1 MGIEDT
7 KGVGIS
13 YPARGT
19 GRLLAEEMIEKG
31 KKGELINDGVTYS
44 STPKPNE
51 NTFFF
56 DKPEDR
62 EVKKP
67 SELDNAIEEVFNDL
81 ADLPTEEIEEELEKM
96 MENHCTCNG
105 DHDCGDNCQCATTEK
120 DNKMTEA
127 KSVNMGQDANA
138 GQARD
143 DSTTSTR
150 LLDKN
155 WSPLVVRKYQMEGW
169 PMFIGIIC
177 DANLNDLDKVVYEI
191 WKEATDL
198 GFVNGT
204 IQGHR
209 NCCGLLSDRLVAH
222 YNKEKQGVME
232 GNCVFWYTDK
242 LAISSAYGDLMTH
255 NKCAMEFYSILQM
268 MPHI

>member
-1 MGIEDT
+1 MLTWDT
-7 KGVGIS
+7 KE
-13 YPARGT
+13 A
-19 GRLLAEEMIEKG
+19 K
-31 KKGELINDGVTYS
+31 LIY
-44 STPKPNE
+44 K
-51 NTFFF
+51 
-56 DKPEDR
+56 
-62 EVKKP
+62 
-67 SELDNAIEEVFNDL
+67 
-81 ADLPTEEIEEELEKM
+81 TE
-96 MENHCTCNG
+96 
-105 DHDCGDNCQCATTEK
+105 
-120 DNKMTEA
+120 NKMSDANKAELGPN
-127 KSVNMGQDANA
+127 KNMGESANA

-155 WSPLVVRKYQMEGW
+155 WSPLCVRKYQMEGW

-177 DANLNDLDKVVYEI
+177 DANLNDLDEVVYNI
-191 WKEATDL
+191 WDEAKEL

-222 YNKEKQGVME
+222 YNKTKRGVME